1 LRAADSV
8 ARWPQVSPSSPK
20 RKMKAPTCDECFFRC
35 KALCALE
42 RDAPCSTFRANGPHG
57 LVPPR
62 QPALLLRDPGQEVAL
77 NDSLAQPA

>member
-1 LRAADSV
+1 MAAGEPVESQAQDEGTDLRRV
-8 ARWPQVSPSSPK
+8 LLPLQGTR
-20 RKMKAPTCDECFFRC
+20 
-35 KALCALE
+35 ALE

-62 QPALLLRDPGQEVAL
+62 QPALLRDPGQEVAL

>member
-1 LRAADSV
+1 MAAGDPGESQAQEEGTDLRRV
-8 ARWPQVSPSSPK
+8 LLPLQG
-20 RKMKAPTCDECFFRC
+20 
-35 KALCALE
+35 LCALE

-77 NDSLAQPA
+77 NDSLAQPAWLRDG